1 MGTGPDTMTPAGG
14 WAPSLH
20 VRDFRLWWLAQM
32 ALTVALQMVEVA
44 IGWQVF
50 TTHASTM
57 DLGLIGL
64 AEFLPLFVLA
74 LPAGHLAD
82 LVPRR
87 LMFVAALLLGAGVC
101 AGLAALSLGHVTSV
115 PAYLALAMGAGV
127 AIAVES
133 PSAGSMPPTLV
144 GPELLANAMSQS
156 SVAITIA
163 AVTGPALGGLLYAL
177 SPAVV
182 YGTGTALC
190 LGATVCA
197 LAMAPAPAARAGE
210 AGEREAAGGT
220 AGQSTSV
227 REALEGLRFVRRT
240 PILFGAILLDLLG
253 VLFGGAVGLLPV
265 FASEILH
272 VGSVGLGVLRASP
285 AVGAL
290 LGAMWVSRRPLAH
303 DNGPILLGVV
313 VAFGGCIVVFG
324 LSHSFVLSLVALGVS
339 GFVDLFSMQIRSTMA
354 ALTTPEALRGR
365 VGAVQ
370 MVFISASNELGTFE
384 SGLAATLVGAVPA
397 VVGGGIVT
405 MAIAIS
411 WRWLFPALARVDRLE
426 DLAPEQP
433 YELA

>member
-1 MGTGPDTMTPAGG
+1 MADGTDNETLPRARWG
-14 WAPSLH
+14 PSLR
-20 VRDFRLWWLAQM
+20 VRDFRLWWLAQ
-32 ALTVALQMVEVA
+32 LGLIVALQMVEVA

-64 AEFLPLFVLA
+64 AEFVPLFVLA

-82 LVPRR
+82 LLPRR
-87 LMFVAALLLGAGVC
+87 LVFAAALMIGTGVC
-101 AGLAALSLGHVTSV
+101 GGLAALSVAHVTAV
-115 PAYLALAMGAGV
+115 PAYLALAMGTGV
-127 AIAVES
+127 AMAVEG
-133 PSAGSMPPTLV
+133 PAAGAMPPTLV
-144 GPELLANAMSQS
+144 GPELLADAMSQS
-156 SVAITIA
+156 SVAITMASVI
-163 AVTGPALGGLLYAL
+163 GPALGGLLYAL
-177 SPAVV
+177 APAVV
-182 YGTGTALC
+182 YETGAGLC
-190 LGATVCA
+190 LVATVCA
-197 LAMAPAPAARAGE
+197 LAMAPAPPPLAAAAAAAGE
-210 AGEREAAGGT
+210 PTEAA
-220 AGQSTSV
+220 SL
-227 REALEGLRFVRRT
+227 RETLDGLRFMRRT

-265 FASEILH
+265 FASDVLH
-272 VGSVGLGVLRASP
+272 IGSVGLGILRASP

-303 DNGPILLGVV
+303 DNGRILLAV
-313 VAFGGCIVVFG
+313 VAAFGACIVVFG

-397 VVGGGIVT
+397 VVGGGIAT
-405 MAIAIS
+405 IAIAIS

-426 DLAPEQP
+426 DLAPDRP
-433 YELA
+433 LELA